1 VSELAEV
8 PELMEAS
15 SRRWDSLR
23 IAGHEWRHLETF
35 DRAWQR
41 HVSEL
46 RRSRTVSV
54 MTTLFQKAGDSTP
67 PQETREE
74 WRLWLAKPDRIRTHF
89 QVGDAMVTAV
99 FIGDHWWSWSPYGF
113 KANDGAPN
121 SRHGLGPGEALIY
134 PESHLPFLQ
143 MRMDGR
149 ADFLSRPAHL
159 VTALPRADE
168 AHDFDLAFHKLGL
181 GADGYKLVV
190 DAQTGILLRSEA
202 QLEGDAFRVVEVD
215 ELTVNEHLDESL
227 FDPNLLGGSG
237 RGE

>member
-1 VSELAEV
+1 
-8 PELMEAS
+8 M
-15 SRRWDSLR
+15 
-23 IAGHEWRHLETF
+23 
-35 DRAWQR
+35 
-41 HVSEL
+41 
-46 RRSRTVSV
+46 RS
-54 MTTLFQKAGDSTP
+54 MKAGDSRP

-134 PESHLPFLQ
+134 PESHVAFLE
-143 MRMDGR
+143 MRVDGR
-149 ADFLSRPAHL
+149 TDFLSRPALL

-181 GADGYKLVV
+181 GADVYKLVV

-202 QLEGDAFRVVEVD
+202 QLEGKAFRVVQVD
-215 ELTVNEHLDESL
+215 EIAVDERLDERL
-227 FDPNLLGGSG
+227 FDPNLLGD
-237 RGE
+237 EPIV